1 MAFMKDL
8 IRKIR
13 SKGRM
18 DAKNGWWFAEILA
31 TNCEKAWTH
40 AGWEDVMQK
49 WCGWLKYMKK
59 EDEKEKMEEMHQQR
73 VNRMIKS
80 AEGSAGLVHKITKS
94 TPWRRGAQIGER
106 RRGCEVVRPL

>member
-1 MAFMKDL
+1 
-8 IRKIR
+8 
-13 SKGRM
+13 M

-59 EDEKEKMEEMHQQR
+59 EDEKEKMEEMHQQK
-73 VNRMIKS
+73 VEQMIKS
-80 AEGSAGLVHKITKS
+80 AEGSAGLLHKGHEANT
-94 TPWRRGAQIGER
+94 TEERNGDLGER
-106 RRGCEVVRPL
+106 RRGYEVIGRM